1 MILGGDMKITAT
13 ELKSNLGKYLQLV
26 EKEDV
31 IINKNGKPVA
41 ILSNPNKDR
50 LSILNSLKGI
60 LPKDISENIIR
71 DERLLSK

>member
-1 MILGGDMKITAT
+1 MILGGAMKITAT

-31 IINKNGKPVA
+31 IINKNGKLVA

-60 LPKDISENIIR
+60 LPNDISENNIK

>member
-1 MILGGDMKITAT
+1 MILGGAMKITAT

-31 IINKNGKPVA
+31 IINKNGKTIAV
-41 ILSNPNKDR
+41 LSNPNKDR

-60 LPKDISENIIR
+60 LPKDISENNIR
-71 DERLLSK
+71 NERLLSK

>member
-1 MILGGDMKITAT
+1 MILGGVMKITAT

>member
-1 MILGGDMKITAT
+1 MILGGVMKITAT

-31 IINKNGKPVA
+31 IINKNGKLVA

-60 LPKDISENIIR
+60 LPNDISENNIK